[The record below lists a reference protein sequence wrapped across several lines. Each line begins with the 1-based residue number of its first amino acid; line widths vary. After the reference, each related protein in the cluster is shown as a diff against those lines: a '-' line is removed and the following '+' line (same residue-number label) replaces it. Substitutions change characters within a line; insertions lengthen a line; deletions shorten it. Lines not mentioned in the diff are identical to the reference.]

1 MRGGPYVDDG
11 FADGAH
17 VEEAGGE
24 TCARGVEEVRRAD
37 GAAVFGTTGEGWVSQ
52 RV

>member
-1 MRGGPYVDDG
+1 MAALLTGCMSRRREVRPE
-11 FADGAH
+11 A
-17 VEEAGGE
+17 AGGE
-24 TCARGVEEVRRAD
+24 ACARGVEGDKRAE